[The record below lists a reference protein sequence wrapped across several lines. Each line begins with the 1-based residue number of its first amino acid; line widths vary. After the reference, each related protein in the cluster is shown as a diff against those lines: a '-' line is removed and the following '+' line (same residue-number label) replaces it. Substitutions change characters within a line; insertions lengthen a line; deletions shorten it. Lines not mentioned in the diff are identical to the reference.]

1 MARSQ
6 QKIQLAHVGLDH
18 IISAT
23 TKELIHDRSDVSINT
38 KMFSPPNVMV
48 RRDVESK
55 SSKFKQDIDG
65 VQIETNDNWTEL
77 TTITQL
83 DEALDNLVRL
93 WIVM

>member
-1 MARSQ
+1 M
-6 QKIQLAHVGLDH
+6 AHVGLDH
-18 IISAT
+18 IISAK
-23 TKELIHDRSDVSINT
+23 TKELVHDRSDVSINI
-38 KMFSPPNVMV
+38 KMFSPINVIIG
-48 RRDVESK
+48 RDGESK

-93 WIVM
+93 